1 MKRSGTTSESL
12 ELPPP
17 PEASRILKMAEI
29 LEVKNYQRPTGAKG
43 EEKGRG
49 GEGRRRK
56 REKEG
61 GRKEGAKFHSFHLEI
76 QFLSQYRS
84 PSMLYPPLWGL

>member
-1 MKRSGTTSESL
+1 MKRSIA
-12 ELPPP
+12 PPP
-17 PEASRILKMAEI
+17 KASRILKMAEI

-56 REKEG
+56 IEKEEG
-61 GRKEGAKFHSFHLEI
+61 GRKEGAKFHSFHLERYS
-76 QFLSQYRS
+76 F
-84 PSMLYPPLWGL
+84 